1 VATVTD
7 VGARPCYET
16 EVGTV
21 LGGSTAQ
28 CANGPYDGGVGLDTD
43 RVLAE
48 REERLQ
54 LELAELTSS
63 IEESGTI
70 SFGKR
75 VGEGTSMAVDRLA
88 AVSTQEQLLAMLEDI
103 RRARYRVAHGGY
115 GLCEL
120 CGEPIPQERLEVL
133 PWAVRCVQ
141 HR

>member
-1 VATVTD
+1 M
-7 VGARPCYET
+7 
-16 EVGTV
+16 
-21 LGGSTAQ
+21 
-28 CANGPYDGGVGLDTD
+28 
-43 RVLAE
+43 LAE

-54 LELAELTSS
+54 SELAELTSS
-63 IEESGTI
+63 IEEGGTI

-88 AVSTQEQLLAMLEDI
+88 AVSTQEQLLAMLQDI
-103 RRARYRVAHGGY
+103 QRARYRVAHGAY

-120 CGEPIPQERLEVL
+120 CGQPIPEERLEVL